1 MASPNSRADLIT
13 YCKRQLGE
21 PVLQVNIDDEQ
32 VNNVIDDTY
41 QFFQENCYNGMERCF
56 LRHKITAED
65 ITRFDSKATTSSG
78 TTDWEESTNYI
89 PIPDHVVGISKV
101 YGLVSNSIR
110 SNLFGV
116 EYQMFLN
123 DLYAFG
129 SLDIVNYFMNKQYL
143 ETLDMILNNG
153 AFQQFRYTQR
163 RDRLYLDIK
172 KSFLN
177 EDRYLVIEAHRMID
191 PTDATEMNNDM
202 FVKKYAAAL
211 MKRQWGQNL
220 IKYNNVQLPGGTT
233 LNGRELYTDAL
244 AEIEKIE
251 SEVLSKYALP
261 PMDMIG

>member
-1 MASPNSRADLIT
+1 
-13 YCKRQLGE
+13 
-21 PVLQVNIDDEQ
+21 
-32 VNNVIDDTY
+32 
-41 QFFQENCYNGMERCF
+41 MERCF
-56 LRHKITAED
+56 LRHKITDED

-177 EDRYLVIEAHRMID
+177 KERYLVIEAHRMID

-220 IKYNNVQLPGGTT
+220 IKYNNVQLPGGIT